1 MWWIQQVVCKAAIA
15 GAIIPVMEGNYKQL
29 VDDGAER
36 RGMGFPGSIIVRG
49 FGVGYRS
56 ILTATGSQD
65 GDRSE
70 VGAYYESTLM
80 ALW

>member
-1 MWWIQQVVCKAAIA
+1 
-15 GAIIPVMEGNYKQL
+15 
-29 VDDGAER
+29 
-36 RGMGFPGSIIVRG
+36 MGFSGSMAVGGI
-49 FGVGYRS
+49 GVGNRS
-56 ILTATGSQD
+56 ILTAGGSQD